1 MYTGLAV
8 VEGTAVY
15 SATAIRS
22 FLLLPTL
29 TLQIRTQTSLPQGK
43 PFLACLPG

>member
-1 MYTGLAV
+1 MYTGLAA

-15 SATAIRS
+15 SAAAILP
-22 FLLLPTL
+22 FFLLPTL
-29 TLQIRTQTSLPQGK
+29 TLQIRTQTSLPRGK